1 MLVQELLLDGIPVS
15 LQIVAIGLVVS
26 LVVYSVKLYRKDGPV
41 PGIPLI
47 TLDGQS
53 PKDTWMLS
61 GNRAITEGLRRVCYT
76 HQTSGSL
83 LCTCLIAIRI

>member
-1 MLVQELLLDGIPVS
+1 MLVQEMLLDGIPVS
-15 LQIVAIGLVVS
+15 LQLVAIGLVVS
-26 LVVYSVKLYRKDGPV
+26 LIVYSVKLYRKDGPV

-61 GNRAITEGLRRVCYT
+61 GNRAITEGLRRVCNT
-76 HQTSGSL
+76 RPTG
-83 LCTCLIAIRI
+83 CTLIPAPV